1 VLLLLPHANPVAK
14 LSLPQGPLQRDAFD
28 VRQFVEEHALRT
40 DGGGAFMWRA
50 VWDEESSRIWREVIS
65 EDPSHLIGEVHVRAD
80 LLCRKTGAT
89 VWIPPQA
96 GPVRGFEE
104 REEVRVMIMCR
115 AFGLDYGTWVIIESI
130 YSRRTQLSEGIL
142 VPHWSG

>member
-14 LSLPQGPLQRDAFD
+14 LSLPQGPLQRDDFD

-65 EDPSHLIGEVHVRAD
+65 EDPSHLIGEVHVGLIYYAEKQEPRY
-80 LLCRKTGAT
+80 GY
-89 VWIPPQA
+89 PPKPDPYA
-96 GPVRGFEE
+96 ALKSVKKY
-104 REEVRVMIMCR
+104 
-115 AFGLDYGTWVIIESI
+115 A
-130 YSRRTQLSEGIL
+130 
-142 VPHWSG
+142 